1 MNRAHPAP
9 KDMDAMM
16 KTGLEIKALLRNLA
30 IAEENWSAAV
40 ALATLY
46 GEFLN
51 KNLLDDF
58 GDLDFQ
64 KNISSKVPKVP
75 LNRQLTGPVHY
86 ITEALETGG
95 HTPLFK
101 AVVNAHSKFGWQP
114 VVVARRDS
122 PALDSLHGSGISVY
136 IIEEF
141 EELLSCQVLGDLY
154 LYSNPSDIEACIF
167 ADRVSKTGA
176 SIAFVNHADHAF
188 GFQPTCEIHFIEV
201 SGLGRS
207 ITSKYRQASSQS
219 FLGIPIDMSDGHST
233 WSPSQGKFF
242 LTIARREKLRPRDG
256 ADYPDFVNKI
266 TKKYKIPLVIF
277 GQSGAEPWWGNYQ
290 ENEYLDFRGFKKLDD
305 ILPLASTCTAYMDS
319 FPLTGGTVLAMVGS
333 VGAPIFSVKSM
344 AYGYNATE
352 TTRKI
357 SIPDLEGCL
366 DDFLVDGNLHY
377 SLSEMSDSVM
387 NSHSQQEFEKRLLRI
402 NLGEITDFP
411 DWANTSDILISDVRN
426 DFFSSLR
433 FPFEISANIQLANRL
448 AILTKVMRKLPYLND
463 VSFRSVAMSVLGQTG
478 LMHRE
483 ISRIQGLLRKL
494 L

>member
-1 MNRAHPAP
+1 MNKAHPVP
-9 KDMDAMM
+9 KDIESVM

-30 IAEENWSAAV
+30 IAEKNWSAAV

-46 GEFLN
+46 GQFLSQ
-51 KNLLDDF
+51 NLLDDF

-64 KNISSKVPKVP
+64 KNISRKVPKFP

-114 VVVARRDS
+114 VVVTRRDS

-136 IIEEF
+136 IIEDF
-141 EELLSCQVLGDLY
+141 EELLSCQVFGDLY

-167 ADRVSKTGA
+167 ADRVSKAGA

-188 GFQPTCEIHFIEV
+188 GFQPTCETHFIEV

-219 FLGIPIDMSDGHST
+219 FLGIPIDMSDHHST

-256 ADYPDFVNKI
+256 ADYPGFVDKI

-277 GQSGAEPWWGNYQ
+277 GQTGAEPWWNNYQ
-290 ENEYLDFRGFKKLDD
+290 ENGYLNFRGYKKIDD
-305 ILPLASTCTAYMDS
+305 ILPLVLTCTAYIDS
-319 FPLTGGTVLAMVGS
+319 FPVTGGTVLATVGS
-333 VGAPIFSVKSM
+333 VGAPIFSIKSM
-344 AYGYNATE
+344 AYGYSAAE
-352 TTRKI
+352 TSRQI
-357 SIPDLEGCL
+357 FIPDLEGCM

-377 SLSEMSDSVM
+377 SLSDMSESVM
-387 NSHSQQEFEKRLLRI
+387 NLHSLQEFEKRLLQI
-402 NLGEITDFP
+402 NLGEISDFP
-411 DWANTSDILISDVRN
+411 AWARLSDILISDIRN
-426 DFFSSLR
+426 DFFSSLM
-433 FPFEISANIQLANRL
+433 FPFEISANIQLTSRL
-448 AILTKVMRKLPYLND
+448 KILTKVMRKLPYLNE
-463 VSFRSVAMSVLGQTG
+463 VSFRSVAMSILGKTG
-478 LMHRE
+478 LMHRK
-483 ISRIQGLLRKL
+483 ISKIQGLFGKL